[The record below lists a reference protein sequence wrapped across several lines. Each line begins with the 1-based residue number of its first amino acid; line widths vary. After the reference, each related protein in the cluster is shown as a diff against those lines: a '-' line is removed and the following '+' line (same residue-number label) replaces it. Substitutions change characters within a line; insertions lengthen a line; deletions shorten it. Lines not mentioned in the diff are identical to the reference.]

1 MKDSKAISADEK
13 RWRAQ
18 SDAEALIRA
27 YEVES
32 DKARHRLALEEMKK
46 EIDDKQKKLDIQ
58 KKIVKK

>member
-1 MKDSKAISADEK
+1 MRNSKEISADEK

-32 DKARHRLALEEMKK
+32 DKARYKLALEETKK
-46 EIDDKQKKLDIQ
+46 EMTEKQKKLDIQ
-58 KKIVKK
+58 KKIIKK